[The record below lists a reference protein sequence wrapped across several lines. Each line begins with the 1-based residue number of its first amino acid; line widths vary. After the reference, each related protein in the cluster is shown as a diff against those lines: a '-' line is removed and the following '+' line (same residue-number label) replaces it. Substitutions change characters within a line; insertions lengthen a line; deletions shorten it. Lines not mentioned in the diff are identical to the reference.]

1 MLFDTIC
8 AISTPLQ
15 EGAIGI
21 VKISGTE
28 AINIVNE
35 IFSKDL
41 SAVDSHTINYG
52 YIIED
57 EQLIDEVLVSVFRAP
72 KTYTC
77 EDVVEINCHGSVY
90 IIRKILSLCITHGAR
105 LALPGEFTQRAF
117 LNGRIDLS
125 QAEAVNDL
133 VLSHSANQA
142 KLALK
147 GIRGS
152 VAQLLQPLMQKML
165 DIIAN
170 IEVNI
175 DYPEYDDIQQM
186 SNELVLPALKSWD
199 NDLDIIIKQAEN
211 GRILNTGIKTVIVGE
226 PNVGKSSLLN
236 ALLEEDKAIV
246 TDIPGTTRDLVEGI
260 IQLDHITLNLI
271 DTAGLRETEDVI
283 ERMGIDKTKKAID
296 EADLVIIVLDATKT
310 INDYERQLINMT
322 KDKKQLIVY
331 NKADLA
337 GFSNQLS
344 ISALNKNIKPLI
356 NAIEEMFATQIMVI
370 DENILNNERQ
380 IALAKQAKQA
390 IKQALQAL
398 HDEMELDL
406 ILIDIEKAYFSLKS
420 ILGTVNDGDLL
431 DTLFSNFC
439 LGK

>member
-21 VKISGTE
+21 VRLSGTE
-28 AINIVNE
+28 AISIADQ
-35 IFSKDL
+35 IFTKDL
-41 SAVDSHTINYG
+41 VKVESHTITYG

-57 EQLIDEVLVSVFRAP
+57 QQLIDEVLISVFRAP
-72 KTYTC
+72 KSYTC
-77 EDVVEINCHGSVY
+77 EDVVEISCHGSVY

-125 QAEAVNDL
+125 QAESVNDI
-133 VLSHSANQA
+133 VLSKSANQA
-142 KLALK
+142 KLAIK

-152 VAQLLQPLMQKML
+152 VTRLLEPLIQKML

-175 DYPEYDDIQQM
+175 DYPEYEDIKQISDEM
-186 SNELVLPALKSWD
+186 VLPALKTWGD
-199 NDLDIIIKQAEN
+199 ELDIIIKQAEN
-211 GRILNTGIKTVIVGE
+211 GRIINTGIKTVIVGE

-283 ERMGIDKTKKAID
+283 ERIGIDKTKKAID
-296 EADLVIIVLDATKT
+296 EADLVIIVLDATKAV
-310 INDYERQLINMT
+310 NEYEKQLINMT

-344 ISALNKNIKPLI
+344 ISALNKDIKPLI
-356 NAIEEMFATQIMVI
+356 QAIEQMFATQIMVI
-370 DENILNNERQ
+370 DEDILNNERQ
-380 IALAKQAKQA
+380 IALAKQARLSITQA
-390 IKQALQAL
+390 IQAL
-398 HDEMELDL
+398 HDEMELD
-406 ILIDIEKAYFSLKS
+406 IVLIDIEKAYFYLKS
-420 ILGTVNDGDLL
+420 ILGTINDGDLL